1 MSLSDQINTRRDGHV
16 GIVELD
22 NPPHNYFSIGML
34 KAINARLEAF
44 EHDRTVR
51 SVVLCANGKSF
62 CAGADLNSRETK
74 EKRRHKH
81 EINPL
86 YQEAYKL
93 FVFPKPIV
101 AALAGSAVGG
111 GLGLALTA
119 DFRVGCPPAK
129 FAANFTRLGFHPGF
143 GLSFTLPALIGAQH
157 AGLLLYTGRTIR
169 GDEAKAIGLIDLL
182 VDQQDVDA
190 AALAL
195 AREIAVCSPR
205 AVQSARQTMRQGF
218 SEKVW
223 LAMQRES
230 HVQAAQFASEDIA
243 EGMKAMAERRPPAFP
258 D

>member
-1 MSLSDQINTRRDGHV
+1 MNLCDQINARREGHV

-22 NPPHNYFSIGML
+22 NPPHNYFSIDML
-34 KAINARLEAF
+34 KTINAHLEVF

-51 SVVLCANGKSF
+51 AVMLCANGKSF
-62 CAGADLNSRETK
+62 CAGTDLNSRETK

-93 FVFPKPIV
+93 FVFPKPMV

-119 DFRVGCPPAK
+119 DFRVGCPQAK

-143 GLSFTLPALIGAQH
+143 GLSYTLPTLIGAQH
-157 AGLLLYTGRTIR
+157 AGLLFYTGRTLR
-169 GDEAKAIGLIDLL
+169 GDEAKSIGLIDLL
-182 VDQQDVDA
+182 VEQQDVNA

-195 AREIAVCSPR
+195 AQEIAVCSPR
-205 AVQSARQTMRQGF
+205 AVQSTRQTMRQGYA
-218 SEKVW
+218 EKVW

-230 HVQAAQFASEDIA
+230 HVQAAQFTSEDIA
-243 EGMKAMAERRPPAFP
+243 EGVKAMAERRPPAFP